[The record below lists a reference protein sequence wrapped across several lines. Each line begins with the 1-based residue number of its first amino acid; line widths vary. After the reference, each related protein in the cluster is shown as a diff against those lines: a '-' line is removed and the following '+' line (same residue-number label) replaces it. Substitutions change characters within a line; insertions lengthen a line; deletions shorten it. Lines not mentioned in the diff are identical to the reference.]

1 MKNLFFLAAIALLVS
16 CNSMQNESTDAESTD
31 AESTE
36 MESAPAER
44 AIGFNTMLP
53 ELKFHLGTEE
63 AIQVVKDLDA
73 KWSAFDY
80 EGMKPFFADT
90 AEFYFP
96 DGRIAKSPDEFITFL
111 KEDDEDEENVSW
123 TFDYAFSVD
132 LDPTRG
138 GEHVQAGFTGMS
150 TEDGKVDTT
159 YYHESY
165 YVIDGKIV
173 SWRQYTIDA
182 KEDE

>member
-1 MKNLFFLAAIALLVS
+1 MKNLLFLAVLALLVS
-16 CNSMQNESTDAESTD
+16 CNTTQTETSGTESS
-31 AESTE
+31 E
-36 MESAPAER
+36 METAPDER

-53 ELKFHLGTEE
+53 DLKFHLGTEE
-63 AIQVVKDLDA
+63 AVQVVKDLDE
-73 KWSAFDY
+73 KWAAFDY
-80 EGMKPFFADT
+80 EGMKSFFVDT

-96 DGRIAKSPDEFITFL
+96 DGRIAKSPDEFVEML
-111 KEDDEDEENVSW
+111 KEENEDEEDISW

-138 GEHVQAGFTGMS
+138 GEHVQAGFTGTS
-150 TEDGKVDTT
+150 TKDGKEEKK

-182 KEDE
+182 NEDEE